1 MGTVAEV
8 YHEIA
13 EEFSATRMGRPWRGV
28 QRFLE
33 AAEAGSQIL
42 EVGCGNGKNLG
53 VRAADCIIH
62 GCDPCAPLLACAQT
76 LQPHAQL
83 VLADG
88 CALPYSDS
96 SMDVVLSV
104 AVLHHLQTVAARRRF
119 LKELVRVW
127 NCRGSCS
134 ARALVTVWATDAV
147 KPSWLPGSAPG
158 DYWVP
163 WTQAGGTVVPR
174 YYHVFERE
182 EITTLFKGIV
192 PIKAL
197 EFECDNWYV
206 YL

>member
-1 MGTVAEV
+1 METVAEV
-8 YHEIA
+8 YNEIA
-13 EEFSATRMGRPWRGV
+13 EQFSATRMGKPWRGV

-33 AAEAGSQIL
+33 AAPAGAQIL

-53 VRAADCIIH
+53 VRAADCVVH
-62 GCDPCAPLLACAQT
+62 GCDPCAPLLAFAQR

-83 VLADG
+83 VVADG

-104 AVLHHLQTVAARRRF
+104 AVLHHLTTVAGRRQF
-119 LKELVRVW
+119 LQELVRVW
-127 NCRGSCS
+127 NRRG
-134 ARALVTVWATDAV
+134 AGLVTVWATEAV
-147 KPSWLPGSAPG
+147 KPSWLPGPASG

-163 WTQAGGTVVPR
+163 WTQADGTVMPR
-174 YYHVFERE
+174 YYHVFEHD

-192 PIKAL
+192 PIKNVVW
-197 EFECDNWYV
+197 ECDNWYV